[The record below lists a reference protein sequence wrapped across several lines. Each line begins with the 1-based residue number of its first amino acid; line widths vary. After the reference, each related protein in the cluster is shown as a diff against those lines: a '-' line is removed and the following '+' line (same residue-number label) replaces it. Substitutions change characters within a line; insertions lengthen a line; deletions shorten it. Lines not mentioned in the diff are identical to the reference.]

1 MRSAVVKR
9 GEEGKGREGN
19 ERKLT
24 IQFHNG
30 TMTEGKGKEEGEEQE
45 RGSNMEHERWKF
57 NLESRSERTAKAQC
71 LSKILL
77 QELSDERSLD
87 FLLD

>member
-9 GEEGKGREGN
+9 GEEGKGRKGN

-30 TMTEGKGKEEGEEQE
+30 TMTEGKGKEEGEREEQE

-77 QELSDERSLD
+77 QE
-87 FLLD
+87 